1 MFSHTTT
8 HVDVPKV
15 ETDGAEIGIGL
26 VTDLVDMRIEQSIQ
40 LPDVATLRFNDP
52 KFTHLDAGEFEIGST
67 LDVTLTDG
75 DNDTHL
81 VFAGEVTAIATESGA
96 SEKVELV
103 ITALDR
109 GHRLARN
116 VRVHTYTAMTDAD
129 MVSFIAGEHSL
140 TPDVDA
146 TAITHEYVLQAESD
160 YAFLSRRAAA
170 LGFRWWIE
178 DSTLNFKDLES
189 PTEMATLTQGES
201 LLSFRVRMSSSDA
214 VSAVEVR
221 AWDPESQA
229 AIVGTSTP
237 DASRSEGLASDAPAA
252 TDVATKSADFGIAKR
267 FASHTLPDTV
277 AADAFAKSIGRKAMS
292 SQVRL
297 RGVATGDPNLAPGK
311 AVELAE
317 IGSQLSGVYT
327 LTKVEHVLGGDGP
340 YRTRFVCEGVD
351 PTDLVELL
359 RAPPAM
365 GDRPTAGLVVGK
377 VTAIN
382 DEAQPGR
389 VKVQFPTL
397 SDEDESAWA
406 RIAAPGAGKKRG
418 LQVLPEI
425 HDEVIVGFEQ
435 GDPLRPVILGGLW
448 STPNPPP
455 LDNATAVINDKVTV
469 RAFHTFNGHKVEIK
483 DDQSEGGTDNSITI
497 ALAGGKGLIEIT
509 EDGGVT
515 ITTPKDVTVTAD
527 GDMELKATGDL
538 SLKGANIKVTADS
551 KIAMEGTNIEGKATA
566 KFAVEGL
573 SVEAK
578 GSGSLKLEA
587 GGVAQVKGAM
597 VQLN

>member
-15 ETDGAEIGIGL
+15 EKDGSEISLDL

-52 KFTHLDAGEFEIGST
+52 KFTHLDAKEFEIGST

-75 DNDTHL
+75 EDITHL
-81 VFAGEVTAIATESGA
+81 VFAGEITAIATESGTN
-96 SEKVELV
+96 EKVELV

-109 GHRLARN
+109 GHRLARS

-129 MVSFIAGEHSL
+129 MVSFIASDHSL
-140 TPDVDA
+140 TPNVDSA
-146 TAITHEYVLQAESD
+146 AITHEYVLQAETD

-170 LGFRWWIE
+170 LGFRWWI
-178 DSTLNFKDLES
+178 DGSTLCFKDVES
-189 PTEMATLTQGES
+189 PDEMATLTQGDN
-201 LLSFRVRMSSSDA
+201 LLSFKVRMSSSDSA
-214 VSAVEVR
+214 SAVEVR
-221 AWDPESQA
+221 AWDAESQA
-229 AIVGTSTP
+229 AIIGTSTP
-237 DASRSEGLASDAPAA
+237 EATRSEGLASDAPAA
-252 TDVATKSADFGIAKR
+252 ADVATKSASFGTAQR
-267 FASHTLPDTV
+267 FATQTLPDAV
-277 AADAFAKSIGRKAMS
+277 AADALATSIGRRAVS

-297 RGVATGDPNLAPGK
+297 RGVAAGDPRLAPGE

-327 LTKVEHVLGGDGP
+327 LTKVEHVLAGDGP
-340 YRTRFVCEGVD
+340 YRTRFVCEGID

-359 RAPPAM
+359 RTTPDM
-365 GDRPTAGLVVGK
+365 GSRPTAGLVVGK

-382 DEAQPGR
+382 DDAQPGR
-389 VKVQFPTL
+389 IKVQLPTL

-406 RIAAPGAGKKRG
+406 RLAAPGAGNQRG
-418 LQVLPEI
+418 LQVMPEI

-455 LDNATAVINDKVTV
+455 LDNATAVVNDKVTV
-469 RAFHTFNGHKVEIK
+469 RAFHSFNGHRVEIK
-483 DDQSEGGTDNSITI
+483 DDQSGGNDNSITI
-497 ALAGGKGLIEIT
+497 ELAGGKGLIEVT
-509 EDGGVT
+509 EAGGVS
-515 ITTPKDVTVTAD
+515 ITTPQDVKITAD
-527 GDMELKATGDL
+527 GDIALKATGDL
-538 SLKGANIKVTADS
+538 SLAGANIKLAADS
-551 KIAMEGTNIEGKATA
+551 ELTLEGVNIEAKATA

-578 GSGSLKLEA
+578 GSASLNLEA

>member
-15 ETDGAEIGIGL
+15 EKDGSEIGLDL

-52 KFTHLDAGEFEIGST
+52 KFTHLDAKEFEIGST

-75 DNDTHL
+75 EDITHL
-81 VFAGEVTAIATESGA
+81 VFAGEITAIATESGTN
-96 SEKVELV
+96 EKVELV
-103 ITALDR
+103 VTALDR
-109 GHRLARN
+109 GHRLARS

-129 MVSFIAGEHSL
+129 MVSFIASDHSL
-140 TPDVDA
+140 TPNVDSAA
-146 TAITHEYVLQAESD
+146 TTHEYVLQAETD

-170 LGFRWWIE
+170 LGFRWWI
-178 DSTLNFKDLES
+178 DGSTLCFKDVES
-189 PTEMATLTQGES
+189 PDEMATLTQGDN
-201 LLSFRVRMSSSDA
+201 LLSFKVRMSSSDSA
-214 VSAVEVR
+214 SAVEVR
-221 AWDPESQA
+221 AWDAESQV
-229 AIVGTSTP
+229 AIIGTSTP
-237 DASRSEGLASDAPAA
+237 EATRSEGLASDAPAA
-252 TDVATKSADFGIAKR
+252 TDVATKSASFGTAQR
-267 FASHTLPDTV
+267 FATHTLPDAV
-277 AADAFAKSIGRKAMS
+277 AADALAKSIGRRAVS

-297 RGVATGDPNLAPGK
+297 RGVAAGDPRLAPGK

-327 LTKVEHVLGGDGP
+327 LTKVEHVLAGDGP
-340 YRTRFVCEGVD
+340 YRTRFVCEGID

-359 RAPPAM
+359 RATPDM
-365 GDRPTAGLVVGK
+365 GSRPTAGLVVGK

-382 DEAQPGR
+382 DDAQAGR
-389 VKVQFPTL
+389 IKVQFPTL

-406 RIAAPGAGKKRG
+406 RLAAPGAGNQRG
-418 LQVLPEI
+418 LQVMPEI

-448 STPNPPP
+448 STPNSPP
-455 LDNATAVINDKVTV
+455 LDNATAIVNDKVAV
-469 RAFHTFNGHKVEIK
+469 RAFHSFNGHRVEIK
-483 DDQSEGGTDNSITI
+483 DDQSGGNDNSITI
-497 ALAGGKGLIEIT
+497 ELAGGKGLIEVT
-509 EDGGVT
+509 EAGGVS
-515 ITTPKDVTVTAD
+515 ITTPQDVKITAD
-527 GDMELKATGDL
+527 GDMALKATGDL
-538 SLKGANIKVTADS
+538 SLEGATIKLAADS
-551 KIAMEGTNIEGKATA
+551 ELTLEGVNIEAKATG

-578 GSGSLKLEA
+578 GSASLNLEA